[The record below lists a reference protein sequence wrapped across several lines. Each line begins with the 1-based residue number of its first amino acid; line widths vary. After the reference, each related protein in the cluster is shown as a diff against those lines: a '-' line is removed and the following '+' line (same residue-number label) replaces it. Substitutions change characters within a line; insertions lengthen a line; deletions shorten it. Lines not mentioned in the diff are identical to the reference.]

1 MMTVQ
6 LLIMACAVQSL
17 ESGLAMGMEER
28 DRQLA
33 VQHRLQRR
41 YHQLTL
47 IASQSSSSSSRRTGS
62 RCSTSSTESSGIGDS
77 LSISY
82 PSSDESGEWIC
93 WSFLIAAK
101 SYSTTRTSETLT
113 HYSAK
118 AFIVSATLNNVK
130 LVPWPLMGE
139 LLHLAQRR
147 GTGRGHS
154 PARPFLAV
162 LNVTV
167 HASVPITV

>member
-1 MMTVQ
+1 MCCSVVGERSGDGHGGKRPPAGSSAST
-6 LLIMACAVQSL
+6 ATSL
-17 ESGLAMGMEER
+17 
-28 DRQLA
+28 
-33 VQHRLQRR
+33 
-41 YHQLTL
+41 
-47 IASQSSSSSSRRTGS
+47 
-62 RCSTSSTESSGIGDS
+62 SSTDADS
-77 LSISY
+77 VSVVVVVVTEDRISLFDVVHGVQRHRWLSFHLLSFV
-82 PSSDESGEWIC
+82 GWIR
-93 WSFLIAAK
+93 WVNLLVVLIAAK

-118 AFIVSATLNNVK
+118 AFIVSAILNNIK